1 MSQRRL
7 PVYKKILMDNV
18 KRWMIKEFLDHKLGR
33 QGYVDSDVMRT
44 PLGTRIVI
52 YAERPNR
59 IIGRKGVV
67 VKELTELLSRKLNVE
82 NPIIDVTPVQ
92 DPELN
97 AKVIVNRIAW
107 AMTKG
112 VKFRRA
118 GMIAVRQ
125 VMDAGARGVEVIISG
140 KLSSERA
147 RFEKYTQGVVYK
159 NGQDSRTNVNRHVG
173 YVLLKPGIYGIEVR
187 IMPNVRTSDSFQIR
201 PPMREVEV
209 TETKVEQGGGEV
221 GQ

>member
-1 MSQRRL
+1 
-7 PVYKKILMDNV
+7 MDNV
-18 KRWMIKEFLDHKLGR
+18 KKWMIKEFLEYKLGR

-67 VKELTELLSRKLNVE
+67 VKELTELLARKLGVE

-92 DPELN
+92 DPDLN

-118 GMIAVRQ
+118 GMIAIRQ
-125 VMDAGARGVEVIISG
+125 VMDAGAKGAEIVISG

-147 RFEKYTQGVVYK
+147 RFEKYVQGVVYK
-159 NGQDSRTNVNRHVG
+159 NGQDSRLLVNRYVG
-173 YVLLKPGIYGIEVR
+173 SVLLKPGIYGIEVR
-187 IMPNVRTSDSFQIR
+187 IMPNVRASDNFQIK
-201 PPMREVEV
+201 PPTREAVEVEV
-209 TETKVEQGGGEV
+209 RQEGEASGGQAET
-221 GQ
+221 